1 MERERRGSCREV
13 RWGGDSDSILQG
25 SDALFLQG
33 WKLQSSALITIHR
46 AAKLPSASPTKLER
60 LERRWQEWRVDILF
74 CPSLA
79 GHIFCPFA
87 SFPVLN
93 SPDSSWLDSSTSI
106 QSRVEHL
113 ELDTA
118 VRPLAETTDQSPR
131 GRCRL
136 TPSLPN
142 AQPFAFAV
150 FTFTIVLAVSRWLYV
165 SPVSRRE
172 PPFSLNFLLLSQLP
186 LFPLH
191 AQPSPTQQC
200 QSSHNIFTRISVS
213 PCPNNILC
221 PLRWEAKY
229 PLSGAGTHMTQ
240 PRLRPPIVRLYA
252 AFWPPNH
259 TSPLAQAA
267 LSHPSI
273 VCMTW
278 SHIHLP
284 QKSLY
289 IFPPPCPHA
298 SSSKSAVLAPSI
310 SHRSHIASS
319 LSNPQHV

>member
-1 MERERRGSCREV
+1 MEAPEFSAHHDSPSGQAPLSFSHQAREAREALAGMEG
-13 RWGGDSDSILQG
+13 WIL
-25 SDALFLQG
+25 F
-33 WKLQSSALITIHR
+33 SALLSPATSLVLSHHF
-46 AAKLPSASPTKLER
+46 PS
-60 LERRWQEWRVDILF
+60 
-74 CPSLA
+74 SL
-79 GHIFCPFA
+79 
-87 SFPVLN
+87 
-93 SPDSSWLDSSTSI
+93 
-106 QSRVEHL
+106 HL
-113 ELDTA
+113 TA
-118 VRPLAETTDQSPR
+118 VRSLAETTDQSPR

-191 AQPSPTQQC
+191 AQSSPTQQR
-200 QSSHNIFTRISVS
+200 QSSHNILTRISVS
-213 PCPNNILC
+213 PCPNNVLC

-273 VCMTW
+273 VWMTW

-298 SSSKSAVLAPSI
+298 SSSKSAVLAPPI